1 MLLTSS
7 KPVVSRTL
15 ASRMA
20 QDYFKRD
27 LPDFYVQVI
36 PALSDNF
43 MYLVVDNA
51 TKESAVV
58 DPVNPDKV
66 LEVVEREG
74 TRLTTV
80 LTTHHHWDHAG
91 GNMELVTK
99 HPGLTVCGGDER
111 IGALTKPLKHNNE
124 FKLGTLTVR
133 ALATPCHTTGHIC
146 YYVGSGNGQSKA
158 VFTGDTLFVGG
169 CGKFFE
175 GTAEQM
181 YTALITVL
189 GSLPKETA
197 VFCGHEYTVNNL
209 LYGQLV
215 EPLNQHIKDKLDW
228 AKELRKKGLPTVPS
242 SIEQE
247 FNFNPFMRVDNLT
260 VQEHAG
266 KVADPISTMAFLR
279 EEKNSFKAPPV

>member
-1 MLLTSS
+1 MVSN
-7 KPVVSRTL
+7 KPLVSRAL
-15 ASRMA
+15 VSSCRMD
-20 QDYFKRD
+20 QRCFKRD
-27 LPDFYVQVI
+27 FPDFYVQVI

-43 MYLVVDNA
+43 MYLLVDNV

-58 DPVNPDKV
+58 DPVNPDKA
-66 LEVVEREG
+66 LQVVEKEDV
-74 TRLTTV
+74 RLTTV

-91 GNMELVTK
+91 GNVELVAK
-99 HPGLTVCGGDER
+99 RPGLTVCGGDER
-111 IGALTKPLKHNNE
+111 IGALTRLVKHGEE

-133 ALATPCHTTGHIC
+133 ALSTPCHTTGHIC
-146 YYVGSGNGQSKA
+146 YYVYSDSGQSKA

-181 YTALITVL
+181 YAALVTVL

-209 LYGQLV
+209 HYAHVV
-215 EPLNQHIKDKLDW
+215 EPLNQHIKDKLCW
-228 AKELRKKGLPTVPS
+228 AKEQQREGLPTVPS
-242 SIEQE
+242 SIGQE
-247 FNFNPFMRVDNLT
+247 FNFNPFMRVDNIT
-260 VQEHAG
+260 VQEHAR

-279 EEKNSFKAPPV
+279 EEKNSFKAPQV